1 MLEILLPPPPIEK
14 QSPDYQWLFDENL
27 FSTGN
32 VNNNMVAKGSVIYS
46 NIENKKAISF
56 NDQRGV
62 ETDKELSLNING
74 WTYSAEIN
82 VANYNRYGHF
92 LTAVTGQDSFA
103 LKIATQTANIPGGSV
118 YVYTSATG
126 SRISKLRVPLNKWS
140 KLQIVYKPNN
150 VKFYLD
156 NTLVDT
162 MNFALPASVG
172 TSRKYLMGRY
182 QSANLAEGMDF
193 SIRNANLFLRALEET
208 ELKNI

>member
-1 MLEILLPPPPIEK
+1 MLEILLPNPDRK
-14 QSPDYQWLFDENL
+14 TSSDYQWLFNDSL
-27 FSTGN
+27 LSTGN
-32 VNNNMVAKGSVIYS
+32 VNNMVANGPLLYS
-46 NIENKKAISF
+46 NIEDKKAISF

-62 ETDKELSLNING
+62 VTDKEITLNLNG

-92 LTAVTGQDSFA
+92 LTAATGQDSFA

-156 NTLVDT
+156 GNLVDT
-162 MNFALPASVG
+162 MNFTLPASVG
-172 TSRKYLMGRY
+172 AIRKYLIGRY
-182 QSANLAEGMDF
+182 QISTLAEGMDF
-193 SIRNANLFLRALEET
+193 SIRNVNLFLRALEEN